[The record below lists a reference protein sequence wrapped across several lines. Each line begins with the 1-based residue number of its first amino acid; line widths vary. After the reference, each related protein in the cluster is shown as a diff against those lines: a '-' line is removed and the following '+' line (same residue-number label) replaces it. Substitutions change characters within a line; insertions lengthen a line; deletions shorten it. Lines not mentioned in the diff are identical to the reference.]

1 MFLTLLAPLPSD
13 ASYYLYTTICGIFII
28 AMFVAAIAAIIL
40 VLLQPSN
47 SDGMDA
53 LSGGSSDTFY
63 GKNKG
68 QSTEAVLKK
77 WTIVCLVVLAVL
89 AIAFFIIK
97 LVW

>member
-1 MFLTLLAPLPSD
+1 MFMSLLADQFTAKS
-13 ASYYLYTTICGIFII
+13 AVSYTLII

-47 SDGMDA
+47 SDGTDA
-53 LSGGSSDTFY
+53 LSGGSSDTFF

-68 QSTEAVLKK
+68 KSTESVLKK

-89 AIAFFIIK
+89 AVSFFIVELAWK
-97 LVW
+97 F